1 MSGGGGHGGGG
12 ASEERWLLTY
22 ADMITLLMV
31 FFIVLYS
38 MAQID
43 ARKYQQVAESLHRAF
58 GVSEGS
64 VISLGIGKG
73 GGESEAEPA
82 PIAFEDLP
90 PRQRDYLDI
99 STELASQVSAAGL
112 GADVSVTTNVE
123 GILISVSESLLFAP
137 GSTVLQSEAQA
148 TLDRI
153 AAVLR
158 PLPNAIRVVA
168 YTDDVP
174 TEYPFYISNW
184 ELSAARAV
192 VIVRYLSEEAGIAP
206 ERLMAAGQAEYHPL
220 FPNDTREHRARN
232 RRAEIVV
239 IYPMEHE
246 DLRSNFVP
254 GFPVPGFSPVS
265 GTAGPTAVP

>member
-1 MSGGGGHGGGG
+1 MSGGGGHGG

-22 ADMITLLMV
+22 SDMITLLMV

-43 ARKYQQVAESLHRAF
+43 AKKYQQVAESLHRAF
-58 GVSEGS
+58 GVPGGS
-64 VISLGIGKG
+64 VISAGIGSG
-73 GGESEAEPA
+73 GGEGEAKPA
-82 PIAFEDLP
+82 PIAFDDLP

-99 STELASQVSAAGL
+99 STELAGQATAAGL

-137 GSTVLQSEAQA
+137 GSTVLQPQAQA

-168 YTDDVP
+168 HTDDVP
-174 TEYPFYISNW
+174 TEYPYYISNW

-206 ERLMAAGQAEYHPL
+206 ERLTAAGQAQYHPL

-239 IYPMEHE
+239 IYPIEQE
-246 DLRSNFVP
+246 NIGPNLIPDLSQLNP
-254 GFPVPGFSPVS
+254 S
-265 GTAGPTAVP
+265 ATAVP

>member
-1 MSGGGGHGGGG
+1 MSGGGGHGG

-22 ADMITLLMV
+22 SDMITLLMV

-43 ARKYQQVAESLHRAF
+43 AKKYQQVAESLHRAF
-58 GVSEGS
+58 GVPGGS
-64 VISLGIGKG
+64 VVSVGIGSG
-73 GGESEAEPA
+73 GGEGEAKPA
-82 PIAFEDLP
+82 PIAFDDLP

-99 STELASQVSAAGL
+99 STELAGQVAAAGL

-137 GSTVLQSEAQA
+137 GSTVLQPQAQA

-168 YTDDVP
+168 HTDDVP
-174 TEYPFYISNW
+174 TEYPYYISNW

-206 ERLMAAGQAEYHPL
+206 ERLTAAGQAQYHPL

-239 IYPMEHE
+239 IYPIEQE
-246 DLRSNFVP
+246 SIGPNLIPDLSQLNP
-254 GFPVPGFSPVS
+254 S
-265 GTAGPTAVP
+265 ATAVP